1 MQKMETMH
9 SIKFKCYSI
18 SNEINI
24 NNLSKQFGFENKLQ
38 WNEPLILQS
47 EQLKNIVN
55 FSNYSAVYIFS
66 FGSIVFLNFADSEI
80 NKFLNYVNAIEK
92 NSLNT
97 SKEYSDE
104 YNLIVA
110 PNGEITIKYN
120 CLSVPKLENRY
131 CYLIATVLAKSTAL
145 YKIESEI
152 NVLSDNVENII
163 NKLKK
168 SYLKISNETL
178 SKIYGEILSFKYETI
193 SYIMLLD
200 KPDMTWEDER
210 SQYIYGELTK
220 LFELNDRYEK
230 INNKTGILLDI
241 VGIFADLSH
250 TKTNVKLEWIVIVLI
265 FVEVAFFVFTYF
277 AK

>member
-1 MQKMETMH
+1 METMH